1 VSGEILDAYP
11 LTRHPALLDV
21 GGGDGSFL
29 IEAGRRYSH
38 LQLRLFDLPPVA
50 GRASQR
56 FHALGLDDRA
66 QAIGGSFLRD
76 ALPPG
81 CDIVSL
87 VRVVHDHDDDAAMT
101 LLRAVHRALPPQ
113 GTLLLAEPMMG
124 TPGAEPVGDAYFG
137 FYLLAMGRGRPRT
150 PRDLKQMLES
160 AGFARTQL
168 LKTRQPLQS
177 RVLVA
182 HKRIARKSVKNN

>member
-1 VSGEILDAYP
+1 MTIAELKNGAWVVDESAI
-11 LTRHPALLDV
+11 H
-21 GGGDGSFL
+21 
-29 IEAGRRYSH
+29 
-38 LQLRLFDLPPVA
+38 DL
-50 GRASQR
+50 
-56 FHALGLDDRA
+56 
-66 QAIGGSFLRD
+66 
-76 ALPPG
+76 
-81 CDIVSL
+81 
-87 VRVVHDHDDDAAMT
+87 
-101 LLRAVHRALPPQ
+101 PQ